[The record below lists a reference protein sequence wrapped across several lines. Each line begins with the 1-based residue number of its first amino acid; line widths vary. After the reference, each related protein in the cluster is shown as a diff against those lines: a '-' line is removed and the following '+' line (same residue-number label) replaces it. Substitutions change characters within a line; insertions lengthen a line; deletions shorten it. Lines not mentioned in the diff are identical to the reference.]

1 MRAARRGGG
10 WMTCD
15 DQVER
20 RRSAVQTRAAPDSTE
35 RLKETRSRGSAAAAV
50 RIADGRGS

>member
-1 MRAARRGGG
+1 MRAARRGSG

-20 RRSAVQTRAAPDSTE
+20 RRSAVQTRAAPDYRTTE
-35 RLKETRSRGSAAAAV
+35 GNTEPRVRCCRRSCHGRSRF
-50 RIADGRGS
+50 